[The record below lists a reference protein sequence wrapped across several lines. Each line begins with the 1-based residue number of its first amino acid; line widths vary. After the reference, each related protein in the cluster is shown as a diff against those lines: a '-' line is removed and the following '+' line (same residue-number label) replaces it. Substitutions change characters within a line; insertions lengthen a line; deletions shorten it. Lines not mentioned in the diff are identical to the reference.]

1 MKKRKV
7 KTLKAKYT
15 LVLENVYRDKNYNL
29 FDLPYNL
36 YDNDLKPYFEEK
48 FFQHF
53 MFHEIG
59 FDNINIFKQHLIST
73 LNDIYPYY
81 KQLYETEIRCKNIDF
96 MLNKDLKES
105 YIRKINGETLGNT
118 QSTSSSTN
126 NNTNEDLSI
135 ANDTPQN
142 KIDDLDKYMTSASKN
157 TSNGNSSSNANG
169 NVTSNGKVNN
179 KEEYELISQGNI
191 GVTSSAELLEKWRA
205 SIINIDQLIFKELET
220 LFMVIY

>member
-1 MKKRKV
+1 M

-15 LVLENVYRDKNYNL
+15 LVLENIYRDKKYNL

-48 FFQHF
+48 FYQHF

-73 LNDIYPYY
+73 LNDIYPYF

-96 MLNKDLKES
+96 MLNKDLKET
-105 YIRKINGETLGNT
+105 YVRQITGETLGNT

-126 NNTNEDLSI
+126 INTNEDLSV

-142 KIDDLDKYMTSASKN
+142 KVDDLDKFMTSASKN
-157 TSNGNSSSNANG
+157 KSNGNSSSNANG

-220 LFMVIY
+220 LFILIY